1 MRIQA
6 KCMLSC
12 FKSALRTCCAGIDDL
27 RPHEVDGLRYLQFLP
42 TCEREKERGGED
54 FAPQPALLL
63 RGKSRLAVV
72 AAAACKFLLGEIFSP
87 SCEKRLELP
96 LLLPLLLLLPTDRG
110 RRFTTQHTLGTV
122 TESESGPEIRI
133 TTAGPVNLVL
143 TDKMVLSLLLSRK

>member
-63 RGKSRLAVV
+63 RGKSRLAV
-72 AAAACKFLLGEIFSP
+72 AAVRRRHANFSWVKFSP
-87 SCEKRLELP
+87 PVVRNALSCRCCC
-96 LLLPLLLLLPTDRG
+96 RCSYFC
-110 RRFTTQHTLGTV
+110 RR
-122 TESESGPEIRI
+122 
-133 TTAGPVNLVL
+133 TAGAVLQLNTHSGQLRKVNLDQRYV
-143 TDKMVLSLLLSRK
+143 SLRQVR